1 MVTGVDALTALV
13 VMLNVALVALAGTT
27 TGDCTWAATLL
38 LDRLTAMLPLGAA
51 LVRVP
56 VPVEPCP
63 LGTLEGLTPTDCR
76 AGGVLVVEAPLKAMN
91 RDELLAAAAQL
102 IDVVALVCAEET
114 ISYAIAW
121 RVFVAAPAVE
131 KEKPVPATKLL
142 LVPDW
147 LAETSTAK
155 IRMSLVLVVLNGP
168 LVMLVGELLVV
179 FTGPTSTRDAPPTPE
194 PSSTPPP
201 ARLPPPPVVK
211 LAVTLVTPPEL
222 AMYNIPLPLVLF

>member
-1 MVTGVDALTALV
+1 MVTGVDALTVLV
-13 VMLNVALVALAGTT
+13 VMLNVALVALAGTMT
-27 TGDCTWAATLL
+27 DNCTWAATLL
-38 LDRLTAMLPLGAA
+38 LDRLTDMPPLGAA
-51 LVRVP
+51 LVSVT

-63 LGTLEGLTPTDCR
+63 PGTLEGVTLTDCR
-76 AGGVLVVEAPLKAMN
+76 AGGVLVVDAPLKAMN

-179 FTGPTSTRDAPPTPE
+179 FTGPTSTGEEAATPE
-194 PSSTPPP
+194 ISYTTIPGRVT
-201 ARLPPPPVVK
+201 PPPVVK
-211 LAVTLVTPPEL
+211 LAVTLVTAAEL
-222 AMYNIPLPLVLF
+222 AM

>member
-1 MVTGVDALTALV
+1 MVTGVDALTVLV
-13 VMLNVALVALAGTT
+13 GMLNAARVALAGRMT
-27 TGDCTWAATLL
+27 DNCTWAATLL
-38 LDRLTAMLPLGAA
+38 LDRLTDMPPLGAA
-51 LVRVP
+51 LVSITVP
-56 VPVEPCP
+56 VAPCP
-63 LGTLEGLTPTDCR
+63 PGTLEGLTPTDCK
-76 AGGVLVVEAPLKAMN
+76 AGGVLVVDAPLKAMN
-91 RDELLAAAAQL
+91 RDELLATAVPQL

-168 LVMLVGELLVV
+168 LVMLVGELLGE
-179 FTGPTSTRDAPPTPE
+179 FTGPTSTGDEAPTPE
-194 PSSTPPP
+194 TSYTTIPL
-201 ARLPPPPVVK
+201 RLPPPPS
-211 LAVTLVTPPEL
+211 LNFPR
-222 AMYNIPLPLVLF
+222 